1 MTKAENKRI
10 TAALARA
17 RAGTS
22 AAIAVRI
29 VADKSVDAFEHAKAE
44 FMAREMHLHP
54 GANAALILVAPQART
69 FAVLGDRAL
78 HDRVGQAFWDDLVAQ
93 MTGAFKAAG
102 PAEAIV
108 LGIDHLGEAMRAHF
122 AAPAP

>member
-1 MTKAENKRI
+1 MTRGENKRI
-10 TAALARA
+10 VAALKRA

-22 AAIAVRI
+22 SRIAVRI
-29 VADKSVDAFEHAKAE
+29 VADKTVDAFEHAKAE
-44 FMAREMHLHP
+44 FVARELHTHP

-69 FAVLGDRAL
+69 FAVIGDTAL
-78 HDRVGQAFWDDLVAQ
+78 HERVGQAFWDDLVAQ
-93 MTGAFKAAG
+93 MAGVFKTAG

-108 LGIDHLGEAMRAHF
+108 LGIDHLGAVMRTHF